1 MNDEPA
7 IVDMEGELISALE
20 EIDRLRLKKR
30 KQKLLLVQYETSRED
45 INLIKLELEE
55 EKKIEEYLKQQLAE
69 SKTRCEHLEKEVV
82 NVKKDL
88 EKYQALYHQNI
99 SSIKSSEELN
109 NILNKQRAPQIKF
122 GLGYDQNASSSNSA
136 NKESSNVIKFQDNK
150 QNEISSV
157 ARDAT
162 CKENNGDESKNTKQ
176 QENMGLKATYAPSGT
191 HGKESCN
198 RRMKHPA

>member
-1 MNDEPA
+1 MLMAIEDLDKNCTEMNDELA
-7 IVDMEGELISALE
+7 IIDMEGELISALE

-30 KQKLLLVQYETSRED
+30 KHKLLLVQYETSRED

-99 SSIKSSEELN
+99 SSIKASEELN
-109 NILNKQRAPQIKF
+109 NILNRQRAPQIKF
-122 GLGYDQNASSSNSA
+122 GLGYDQNACSSNSA
-136 NKESSNVIKFQDNK
+136 NKESSNVIKFQGSK

-162 CKENNGDESKNTKQ
+162 CKENNGEESKNTK
-176 QENMGLKATYAPSGT
+176 
-191 HGKESCN
+191 
-198 RRMKHPA
+198 